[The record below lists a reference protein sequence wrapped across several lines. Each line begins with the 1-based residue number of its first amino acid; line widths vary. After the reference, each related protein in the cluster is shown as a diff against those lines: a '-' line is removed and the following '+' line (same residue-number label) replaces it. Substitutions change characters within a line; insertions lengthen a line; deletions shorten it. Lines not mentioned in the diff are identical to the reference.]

1 MAFVRGV
8 DIPGIPIGNI
18 APILIC
24 PKSSLIITR
33 FVLVGGLPRRRF
45 PVAGDCVCL
54 CVCVVFRAFCA
65 FVFVVFVVV
74 GATFVAFTVSMITG
88 VVFVI
93 TTTVRDAV
101 ARARDSIARLTCLSL
116 QRPDADRW
124 TTIRTFPG
132 AARVAAKPDGR
143 MQTSTTM
150 LVTTHSRAS
159 SSSRASSCAV
169 RPNTDQSGG
178 WRKTSEKANASI
190 RNDFETIRFE
200 SFARVTPRSGFT
212 LALMPQGQTLKSK
225 AKRATG
231 RVGAGKTKKVAAN
244 RHGKIIKQRKG
255 KFAFSPSST
264 ASVVSRHKQNADITR
279 QVNEKNELEFSR
291 RATASGGTFRLLKAP
306 EGVEL
311 GEANRGPKPK
321 KRAKPVVK
329 TPAQLQAEKNASK
342 WSY

>member
-1 MAFVRGV
+1 
-8 DIPGIPIGNI
+8 
-18 APILIC
+18 
-24 PKSSLIITR
+24 
-33 FVLVGGLPRRRF
+33 
-45 PVAGDCVCL
+45 
-54 CVCVVFRAFCA
+54 
-65 FVFVVFVVV
+65 
-74 GATFVAFTVSMITG
+74 
-88 VVFVI
+88 
-93 TTTVRDAV
+93 
-101 ARARDSIARLTCLSL
+101 
-116 QRPDADRW
+116 
-124 TTIRTFPG
+124 
-132 AARVAAKPDGR
+132 
-143 MQTSTTM
+143 
-150 LVTTHSRAS
+150 
-159 SSSRASSCAV
+159 
-169 RPNTDQSGG
+169 
-178 WRKTSEKANASI
+178 
-190 RNDFETIRFE
+190 
-200 SFARVTPRSGFT
+200 
-212 LALMPQGQTLKSK
+212 MPQGQTLKST

>member
-1 MAFVRGV
+1 
-8 DIPGIPIGNI
+8 
-18 APILIC
+18 
-24 PKSSLIITR
+24 
-33 FVLVGGLPRRRF
+33 VLVGGLPSRRF
-45 PVAGDCVCL
+45 PVAGDDECVCL
-54 CVCVVFRAFCA
+54 CVVFGAFCA
-65 FVFVVFVVV
+65 FVFVVCVVG

-93 TTTVRDAV
+93 ATTARDAV
-101 ARARDSIARLTCLSL
+101 ARARDSIARWACLS

-124 TTIRTFPG
+124 TTIRALPGATRG
-132 AARVAAKPDGR
+132 AARPDGR
-143 MQTSTTM
+143 AQTSTTM
-150 LVTTHSRAS
+150 LVTAHSRVVVVVVVAHVVVCGARRRPI
-159 SSSRASSCAV
+159 RAAADAENDAKKRR
-169 RPNTDQSGG
+169 RPIGTDSK
-178 WRKTSEKANASI
+178 RFA
-190 RNDFETIRFE
+190 IRFE

-212 LALMPQGQTLKSK
+212 LALMPQGQTLKSR

-231 RVGAGKTKKVAAN
+231 RVGGGKKTKVAAN

-255 KFAFSPSST
+255 KFAFAPTTASNT

>member
-1 MAFVRGV
+1 MDG
-8 DIPGIPIGNI
+8 
-18 APILIC
+18 C
-24 PKSSLIITR
+24 
-33 FVLVGGLPRRRF
+33 RRRRRCSS
-45 PVAGDCVCL
+45 P
-54 CVCVVFRAFCA
+54 R
-65 FVFVVFVVV
+65 
-74 GATFVAFTVSMITG
+74 T
-88 VVFVI
+88 
-93 TTTVRDAV
+93 
-101 ARARDSIARLTCLSL
+101 RARRRRHARRRVRC
-116 QRPDADRW
+116 A
-124 TTIRTFPG
+124 RTPTQ
-132 AARVAAKPDGR
+132 PP
-143 MQTSTTM
+143 
-150 LVTTHSRAS
+150 L
-159 SSSRASSCAV
+159 
-169 RPNTDQSGG
+169 G